1 MQNTAYYLRIS
12 DWSSDF
18 CSSDLVAVL
27 HRAPQRS
34 LVLPGP
40 ERRAH
45 NIGRRG
51 REIRVAI
58 DAVVDQQ
65 MAGQRL
71 AEDALA
77 LVAGTDDCFHRLDAG
92 VVHDIE
98 RHVEHLGD
106 ADGAVGGLAPDGR
119 RAREGMAP
127 GPRTDERRGGK

>member
-18 CSSDLVAVL
+18 CSSDLVAGL
-27 HRAPQRS
+27 QRAPQRS

-77 LVAGTDDCFHRLDAG
+77 LVAGTDDRS
-92 VVHDIE
+92 E
-98 RHVEHLGD
+98 
-106 ADGAVGGLAPDGR
+106 
-119 RAREGMAP
+119 
-127 GPRTDERRGGK
+127 ERRVGKECGSTCRSWWWKDN